1 MKKVLFIIQSYP
13 SNRSANVLCDEK
25 IMKEMLKTG
34 EYEIHCLV
42 YRFHGQQTYEE
53 INGLKIHRFRR
64 SKWWDLYTYARDH
77 ESKTFYK
84 CIVKLNRIYMRF
96 RQLVC
101 IPIYPNYEPV
111 LARLAAKEAIE
122 LHKKEN
128 FDLVIA
134 EHSGRDTLFGGM
146 KLKEFAPN
154 IKLISILWDPISGR
168 DLAKYLP
175 TKYAQQKI
183 VVDELKLLG
192 NSDRIICLASNRK
205 FQEIHSSNKPFYN
218 NIRFLDIPGII
229 APNENRVTENY
240 TKKGKINI
248 LYSGILS
255 LPDRDPSIIIDIIK
269 NSRFSS
275 QINLLFFSAGID
287 GIEKAK
293 KSLRDFNGDYLI
305 HPYVPKNVLDS
316 IAANSDILLNIG
328 GPNPRMV
335 PSKIFE
341 YLSLCKPIISSYY
354 IDNESSKGYFESYPL
369 ALCIDIRKPLGECV
383 AQFESFIEN
392 RLNDTFEFESVR
404 KLYPLNTPQKFI
416 EVFEEVFEKE

>member
-84 CIVKLNRIYMRF
+84 CIVKLNRLYMRF

-134 EHSGRDTLFGGM
+134 EHSGRDTLYAGN
-146 KLKEFAPN
+146 KLKEFDPQ
-154 IKLISILWDPISGR
+154 IKSVALLWDPLSGR
-168 DLAKYLP
+168 VPAKYLP
-175 TKYAQQKI
+175 ISYAQRRINKDEDMLLSNYDVVCCLKSNQKYLT
-183 VVDELKLLG
+183 E
-192 NSDRIICLASNRK
+192 
-205 FQEIHSSNKPFYN
+205 HSSEKRFFNKVK
-218 NIRFLDIPGII
+218 FLDIPGIV
-229 APNENRVTENY
+229 PPDKRVIEENY
-240 TKKGKINI
+240 TKKDKINL
-248 LYSGILS
+248 LYSGVLY
-255 LPDRDPSIIIDIIK
+255 LPDRDPSALIETLNESKYAERIH
-269 NSRFSS
+269 
-275 QINLLFFSAGID
+275 LMFFSVGED

-293 KSLRDFNGDYLI
+293 KALENFKGSYLI
-305 HPYVPKNVLDS
+305 HPYIEKIKLDS
-316 IAANSDILLNIG
+316 VAFYCDILINIG

-341 YLSLCKPIISSYY
+341 YMALGKPIISTYY
-354 IDNESSKGYFESYPL
+354 IDDEASLAYLSSYPL
-369 ALCIDIRKPLGECV
+369 SLCVDIRKPQENNVHQLDYFISTCLGEKV
-383 AQFESFIEN
+383 SFDEVEKI
-392 RLNDTFEFESVR
+392 F
-404 KLYPLNTPQKFI
+404 PLNTPREYIKLI
-416 EVFEEVFEKE
+416 KSM